1 MNDIRI
7 LSSIGFTSQ
16 DIEAVSK
23 VSGVKAVY
31 KTNTQ
36 DVLVD
41 YDGRENVA
49 HISGIPVGKHRM
61 MTAILTSLG

>member
-23 VSGVKAVY
+23 VSGSKGCIQ
-31 KTNTQ
+31 N
-36 DVLVD
+36 
-41 YDGRENVA
+41 
-49 HISGIPVGKHRM
+49 
-61 MTAILTSLG
+61 